1 MLGLDSTFDFG
12 KYRGKTVLEVLD
24 SDLSYLLFLR
34 RPKTDSAYGGKK
46 LPMSEE
52 LHLTL
57 DAQIYANG
65 GKIGTDKPRFDKAK
79 VDRFLSSLEY
89 AVELKEAEAEGAH
102 KRAMSTYGELWG
114 CFG

>member
-1 MLGLDSTFDFG
+1 MLGLDSTLDFG
-12 KYRGKTVLEVLD
+12 KYRGKTVLEVLN

-34 RPKTDSAYGGKK
+34 RPKTDGTYSKK

-57 DAQIYANG
+57 DAQIYASG
-65 GKIGTDKPRFDKAK
+65 GKMGADKPRFDKAK
-79 VDRFLSSLEY
+79 VDRFLSGLEY
-89 AVELKEAEAEGAH
+89 AVELKEAEAEGAK
-102 KRAMSTYGELWG
+102 KRAISTYGELWG